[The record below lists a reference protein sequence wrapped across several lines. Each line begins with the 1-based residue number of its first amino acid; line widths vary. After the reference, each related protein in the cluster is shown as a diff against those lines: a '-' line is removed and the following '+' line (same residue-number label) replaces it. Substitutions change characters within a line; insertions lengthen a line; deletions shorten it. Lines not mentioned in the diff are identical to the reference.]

1 MRSFASLLFCIALG
15 RGILIS
21 PLHMLHEARTTVG
34 SKGVVGQDKDP
45 SLSNICFS
53 RTSANI
59 CSDRKRLISIFLG

>member
-1 MRSFASLLFCIALG
+1 
-15 RGILIS
+15 
-21 PLHMLHEARTTVG
+21 MLHEARTTVG